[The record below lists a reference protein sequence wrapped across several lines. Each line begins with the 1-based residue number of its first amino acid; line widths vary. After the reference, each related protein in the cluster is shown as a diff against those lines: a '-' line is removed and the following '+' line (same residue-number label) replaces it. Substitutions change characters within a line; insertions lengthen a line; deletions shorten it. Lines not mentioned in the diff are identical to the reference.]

1 MKKKQI
7 TATQGYF
14 TDYREM
20 EFKLTAHRLD
30 SENRNTVLWNKNYR
44 NTAPKM
50 TQYRNTA
57 NPYAPLLNEFLYY
70 FLEEVINWILR
81 LVVTIELMS
90 SGKDA

>member
-7 TATQGYF
+7 PRHNDFF
-14 TDYREM
+14 TDYRGVK
-20 EFKLTAHRLD
+20 FKLTANRLD

-57 NPYAPLLNEFLYY
+57 NPYAPLLICFNMFGLN
-70 FLEEVINWILR
+70 VIL
-81 LVVTIELMS
+81 S
-90 SGKDA
+90 